1 MDDYY
6 HGNLYQH
13 RINSKFQVTQLSQPV
28 FNTPVITGYWRV
40 QTIDSVFHIPESGSP
55 ASQIPS
61 FWQSP
66 KSKME
71 GVRAG
76 GCFP

>member
-6 HGNLYQH
+6 HGNTSNTTFTTYFQH
-13 RINSKFQVTQLSQPV
+13 TSYNRILART
-28 FNTPVITGYWRV
+28 
-40 QTIDSVFHIPESGSP
+40 TIGSVFRIPESGSP

-61 FWQSP
+61 FWQSL

-71 GVRAG
+71 GVREG
-76 GCFP
+76 GCFL

>member
-1 MDDYY
+1 MTFTT
-6 HGNLYQH
+6 
-13 RINSKFQVTQLSQPV
+13 I

-40 QTIDSVFHIPESGSP
+40 QTMDREFRIPESGSP

-61 FWQSP
+61 LRQSL